1 MKKIRFIQ
9 AALLLLFSASVSFA
23 AQPDSRKEVI
33 HVNSA
38 RFAAPLVEKWASE
51 FEKANQSVEITVSID
66 PTAGKGEFDLYFV
79 GSASEKDDHAGQ
91 AVIYTGRYALLPVTN
106 EKNPLLNELGRKGL
120 NSKKLEELFFEAS
133 LSPGYV
139 DSPKEQQQEEITI
152 YSGNNSDSFAGLFA
166 SHFGYSPADIRGKRI
181 SGNDI
186 YLINAVQKDNAG
198 ATFNSLGYLFD
209 TGTRALKSGLALLP
223 LDLKKEQQEAL
234 SSANVDQTI
243 ALLEKESIPLIPVEH
258 IGFAYQS
265 DNASAKR
272 FLNWVLEEG
281 QKHNRE
287 FGFLKTES
295 DLLAEQLKKTKEPHY
310 SAAY

>member
-1 MKKIRFIQ
+1 MKTISFIQ
-9 AALLLLFSASVSFA
+9 VAVLLLFPASVSFA
-23 AQPDSRKEVI
+23 AQPDSKKEVI

-51 FEKANQSVEITVSID
+51 FEKADRSVEITVSID
-66 PTAGKGEFDLYFV
+66 PGAGEGEFDLYFV
-79 GSASEKDDHAGQ
+79 GPASEKEENVNQ
-91 AVIYTGRYALLPVTN
+91 NVIYTGRYALLPVAN
-106 EKNPLLNELGRKGL
+106 ESNPLLNELGRKGL
-120 NSKKLEELFFEAS
+120 NSKKLEELFFEMG
-133 LSPGYV
+133 LSEGYA
-139 DSPKEQQQEEITI
+139 DSSKEPQQEITI
-152 YSGNNSDSFAGLFA
+152 YSGNNADSFAGLFA
-166 SHFGYSPADIRGKRI
+166 THFGYSPADIRGKRI

-243 ALLEKESIPLIPVEH
+243 ALLEKENIPLIPVEH

-281 QKHNRE
+281 QKYNRE
-287 FGFLKTES
+287 FGFLKTEPN
-295 DLLAEQLKKTKEPHY
+295 LLAAQLKETEEPHY

>member
-1 MKKIRFIQ
+1 MKTISFIQ
-9 AALLLLFSASVSFA
+9 VAVLLLFPASVSFA
-23 AQPDSRKEVI
+23 AQPDSKKEVI

-51 FEKANQSVEITVSID
+51 FEKADRSVEITVSID
-66 PTAGKGEFDLYFV
+66 PGAGEGEFDLYFV
-79 GSASEKDDHAGQ
+79 GPASEKEENVNQ
-91 AVIYTGRYALLPVTN
+91 NVIYTGRYALLPVAN
-106 EKNPLLNELGRKGL
+106 ESNPLLNELGRKGL
-120 NSKKLEELFFEAS
+120 NSKKLEELFFEMG
-133 LSPGYV
+133 LSEGYA
-139 DSPKEQQQEEITI
+139 DSSKEPQQEITI
-152 YSGNNSDSFAGLFA
+152 YSGNNADSFAGLFA
-166 SHFGYSPADIRGKRI
+166 THFGYFFSDIRGKRI

-243 ALLEKESIPLIPVEH
+243 ALLEKENIPLIPVEH

-281 QKHNRE
+281 QKYNRE
-287 FGFLKTES
+287 FGFLKTEP
-295 DLLAEQLKKTKEPHY
+295 DLLAAQLKETKEAHY

>member
-1 MKKIRFIQ
+1 MKTISFIQ
-9 AALLLLFSASVSFA
+9 VAVLLLFPASVSFA
-23 AQPDSRKEVI
+23 AQPDSKKEVI

-51 FEKANQSVEITVSID
+51 FEKADRSVEITVSID
-66 PTAGKGEFDLYFV
+66 PGAGEGEFDLYFV
-79 GSASEKDDHAGQ
+79 GPASEKEENVNQ
-91 AVIYTGRYALLPVTN
+91 NVIYTGRYALLPVAN
-106 EKNPLLNELGRKGL
+106 ESNPLLNELGRKGL
-120 NSKKLEELFFEAS
+120 NSKKLEELFFEMG
-133 LSPGYV
+133 LSEGYA
-139 DSPKEQQQEEITI
+139 DSSKEPQQEITI
-152 YSGNNSDSFAGLFA
+152 YSGNNADSFAGLFA
-166 SHFGYSPADIRGKRI
+166 THFGYSPADIRGKRI

-243 ALLEKESIPLIPVEH
+243 ALLEKENIPLIPVEH

-281 QKHNRE
+281 QKYNRE
-287 FGFLKTES
+287 FGFLKTEP
-295 DLLAEQLKKTKEPHY
+295 DLLAAQLKETKEAHY